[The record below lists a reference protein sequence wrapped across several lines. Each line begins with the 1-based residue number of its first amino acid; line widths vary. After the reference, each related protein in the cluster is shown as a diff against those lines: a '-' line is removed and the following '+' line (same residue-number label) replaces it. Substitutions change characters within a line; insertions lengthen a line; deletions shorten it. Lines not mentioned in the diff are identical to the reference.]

1 MTRIVEERKEIRRV
15 LQRLSPKNLE
25 RLRNY
30 AVHLEI
36 EETEEK
42 EPPLASDEEAE
53 SASYE
58 TGSVYGSGHLHFYR
72 HCLDVLDN
80 GEEEMV
86 SAPVHR

>member
-1 MTRIVEERKEIRRV
+1 MHRIVEERKEIRRV

-42 EPPLASDEEAE
+42 EPPLSPDEEECIAISRAQITLGE
-53 SASYE
+53 GRS
-58 TGSVYGSGHLHFYR
+58 
-72 HCLDVLDN
+72 CKDVLN
-80 GEEEMV
+80 EIW
-86 SAPVHR
+86 